1 VTVASEYDARRFHA
15 IAAASA
21 VPVRVAGLGR
31 VGGDDLT
38 LRIGDRAA
46 TLDLEAARGAYE
58 AALPG
63 ALA

>member
-1 VTVASEYDARRFHA
+1 
-15 IAAASA
+15 
-21 VPVRVAGLGR
+21 VRVAGLGR